1 MLSHVFCLPLVRGW
15 LTLQLLLLLGDPDNI
30 APFCPTTVST
40 KRPNTAG
47 SQHPFTSARAYFPS
61 SFPPVSPFTSSSLS
75 SLLLAGTGRKKH
87 QLYPGCG
94 WPGHYSTCEPQ
105 PAGPPGLGRV
115 QACPA
120 GQTQHRFLEAAAG
133 AVGPAEVPS
142 CNRPSDWVGT
152 WAAPTPGVLEETGLE
167 IKVSLYCLPPPPR
180 AVHLLEYFCSE
191 DCKHNVLKKS

>member
-1 MLSHVFCLPLVRGW
+1 MG
-15 LTLQLLLLLGDPDNI
+15 TLITSLCFALLLFPPNVQI
-30 APFCPTTVST
+30 QQAVSI
-40 KRPNTAG
+40 RLPVHEHI
-47 SQHPFTSARAYFPS
+47 SP
-61 SFPPVSPFTSSSLS
+61 PPVSPFTSSSLS
-75 SLLLAGTGRKKH
+75 SPLLADTGRKKH

-120 GQTQHRFLEAAAG
+120 GQTQHRFPEAAAC

-152 WAAPTPGVLEETGLE
+152 RAAPTPGMLEETGLE
-167 IKVSLYCLPPPPR
+167 IKVSPYCLPPPPR
-180 AVHLLEYFCSE
+180 AVYLLEYFCSE